1 MKISKRL
8 LSYCLPYAGILS
20 FAFILIVLTTVAINF
35 LPVII
40 QKITDQCLITQNP
53 NIDERLN
60 LLVKLSI
67 LYISIAGLGHL
78 IKYLQ
83 GLLTA
88 YIGQKII
95 FDLRLKV
102 FKKVLNLHQ
111 GFFDKT
117 PVGTLMTRVT
127 SDIERLQN
135 FVTDG
140 ALGTIAD
147 LVMLIGIMSYMIYIS
162 PQLAITIFICLP
174 ILFIFM
180 VFVNKRLL
188 NANRN
193 IRDRQAN
200 LNAFLQEKL
209 SGMSTVQS
217 FNKEDLIKKDFEKR
231 HLKLRSAYYDEVR
244 WFSLYFPT
252 VEAGQAISTALTLFI
267 GGIMIINGSSAVTLG
282 TLVAFF
288 AWIREFFRPLGSLSE
303 KAGSFQVAIASIERV
318 FNLLDYEEKIKN
330 IQNPIIPSK
339 LKGHIKF
346 QNVWFAYDEDN
357 WVIKNLSFEV
367 KPGESLAIVG
377 ATGAGKSTIIN
388 LIGRFYDIQKGN
400 IEIDG
405 INIKNFEKNDLRKRL
420 GYVFQDPFIFSGTV
434 FSNISLNN
442 KDLTK
447 SDIENAAKIVN
458 AHPFITK
465 MKNGYA
471 TNLSERGEG
480 LSLGQ
485 KQLLVMTRTLAQSPE
500 LLFVLDEATASVDTV
515 SEKLIQNA
523 LKKLM
528 ENKTSIVIAHRLST
542 IRNANRILV
551 MRNGE
556 LIDQGSHNEL
566 VGRDGYYKNLCEIM
580 KLILINF
587 HLMELIFD
595 LNKAVLLVHSPN
607 DDQLYMTIC
616 VQQIFHL
623 ESMQ

>member
-1 MKISKRL
+1 MFTICWHSFFCFY
-8 LSYCLPYAGILS
+8 SYCFNNSSYKFS
-20 FAFILIVLTTVAINF
+20 
-35 LPVII
+35 PVII

-200 LNAFLQEKL
+200 LNAFLQENL

-465 MKNGYA
+465 MKNGYS

-566 VGRDGYYKNLCEIM
+566 VGRDGYYKIY
-580 KLILINF
+580 
-587 HLMELIFD
+587 
-595 LNKAVLLVHSPN
+595 VR
-607 DDQLYMTIC
+607 
-616 VQQIFHL
+616 
-623 ESMQ
+623 

>member
-200 LNAFLQEKL
+200 LNAFLQENL

-458 AHPFITK
+458 AHPFIIK
-465 MKNGYA
+465 MKNGYS

-580 KLILINF
+580 EINF
-587 HLMELIFD
+587 
-595 LNKAVLLVHSPN
+595 N
-607 DDQLYMTIC
+607 
-616 VQQIFHL
+616 
-623 ESMQ
+623 

>member
-111 GFFDKT
+111 GFFDRT

-200 LNAFLQEKL
+200 LNAFLQENL

-528 ENKTSIVIAHRLST
+528 QNKTSIVIAHRLST

-580 KLILINF
+580 EINF
-587 HLMELIFD
+587 
-595 LNKAVLLVHSPN
+595 N
-607 DDQLYMTIC
+607 
-616 VQQIFHL
+616 
-623 ESMQ
+623 